1 MAFDDLSRYKNETL
15 RTKWDFLVMRLP
27 VAFYVCQSPWVNK
40 TLLCS
45 RPSIIGWYLGV
56 IGSNLSSDLKSMS
69 NTSHMLIV
77 KFIFIYDQNKKINF
91 CCFIVTMLMNWS
103 VGTAEKYKVYFLN
116 RCIQINQVRF
126 NKNHNLIREEE
137 LITDNSNAH
146 KVICSKKVVIIVDGS
161 PSKLNVRL

>member
-1 MAFDDLSRYKNETL
+1 MSGLLPEILNRLNAIDFYGAFWNSIFYLWLERKSSDSCLVPIIFMAFDDLSRYKNETF

-77 KFIFIYDQNKKINF
+77 KFIFIYDQNKK
-91 CCFIVTMLMNWS
+91 
-103 VGTAEKYKVYFLN
+103 K
-116 RCIQINQVRF
+116 
-126 NKNHNLIREEE
+126 
-137 LITDNSNAH
+137 
-146 KVICSKKVVIIVDGS
+146 
-161 PSKLNVRL
+161 